1 MGKSKKD
8 EKKEKKVEVEIEK
21 TEDGVDYEERIKNV
35 SEIALP
41 LASKKLNKKVLKLG
55 KMKSDISLCMKTG
68 TAILCC

>member
-8 EKKEKKVEVEIEK
+8 EKKEKKVEEIEK

-55 KMKSDISLCMKTG
+55 K
-68 TAILCC
+68 